1 MEEMARE
8 IHASVGVKM
17 HRLNV
22 CEWEVK
28 LWMSSSG
35 QANGAWR
42 VVITNVTGHTCA
54 VHVSVHVISYG
65 FKKSAFTYPCISISM
80 H

>member
-1 MEEMARE
+1 MARE

-28 LWMSSSG
+28 LWLSSSG
-35 QANGAWR
+35 KANGAWR

-54 VHVSVHVISYG
+54 VNVSLYAVSCMFSKPI
-65 FKKSAFTYPCISISM
+65 KAF
-80 H
+80 